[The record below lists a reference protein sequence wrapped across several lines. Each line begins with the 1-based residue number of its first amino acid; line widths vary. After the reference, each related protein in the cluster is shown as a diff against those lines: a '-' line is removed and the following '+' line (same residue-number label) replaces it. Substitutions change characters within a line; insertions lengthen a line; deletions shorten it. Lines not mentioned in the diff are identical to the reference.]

1 MESTVQD
8 KNIDVL
14 FFERPLVDLRKFA
27 FKIAKELKQINP
39 DIKTGAICIELPSE
53 SEKNEN
59 AIDVFWHRKAIKNI
73 DAFLKAK
80 DVKIIVFT
88 QCRIPDLEF
97 ILHAKKLG
105 IKTIMLQEGVM
116 FDGMNINDVTVA
128 NTIAIMGYLP
138 KVFEYLNIVASMC
151 RYDRKSFVK
160 VMAQVLKKKKNITM
174 IVEEQFSTHLIGD
187 YLLTMG
193 EYWDDYYMS
202 HHGYKKEQIRLI
214 GDHDLDGFQLKGNN
228 EVAVCYIAN
237 VLVEDGTAK
246 KADLDAFLQA
256 FGEAVDCKTKIYI
269 KLHPRSDETLYQSLN
284 DHNVEY
290 IRNGALPSV
299 NVYVGHRSA
308 LLGRA
313 LYESDSLIIWRFPNE
328 EFSFYENYAT
338 AVCTTKDEL
347 IAAFKNTDINNHTNE
362 KVAAISKVYWNNP
375 EGSMKSAASII
386 CKYMR
391 GIEF

>member
-1 MESTVQD
+1 MQD

-27 FKIAKELKQINP
+27 FKIAKELKQIDP
-39 DIKTGAICIELPSE
+39 DIKTEAICIELPSE

-59 AIDVFWHRKAIKNI
+59 AIDVFWQRKAIKNV

-138 KVFEYLNIVASMC
+138 KVFEYLHIVASMC

-160 VMAQVLKKKKNITM
+160 VMAQVFKKKKNITM

-214 GDHDLDGFQLKGNN
+214 GDHDLDGFQPKGNN
-228 EVAVCYIAN
+228 EAAVCYIAN

-256 FGEAVDCKTKIYI
+256 LGEAVDCKTKIYI

-375 EGSMKSAASII
+375 EGSMKCAAGII
-386 CKYMR
+386 CKYMK